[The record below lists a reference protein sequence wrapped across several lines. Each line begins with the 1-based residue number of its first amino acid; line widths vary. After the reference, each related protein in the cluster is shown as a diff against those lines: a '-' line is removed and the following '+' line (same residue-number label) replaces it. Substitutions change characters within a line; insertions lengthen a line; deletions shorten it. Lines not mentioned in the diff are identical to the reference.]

1 MRAASIGG
9 ILEMPEN
16 EWVELAMNFLVVV
29 CAEWVRKEKVRTLI
43 ARGLA
48 PQILS
53 RLEASHA

>member
-1 MRAASIGG
+1 MRAASIGS

-16 EWVELAMNFLVVV
+16 ERVELAMNIFVVV
-29 CAEWVRKEKVRTLI
+29 CAEWVCKEKVRTLI

-53 RLEASHA
+53 RLEAWHA